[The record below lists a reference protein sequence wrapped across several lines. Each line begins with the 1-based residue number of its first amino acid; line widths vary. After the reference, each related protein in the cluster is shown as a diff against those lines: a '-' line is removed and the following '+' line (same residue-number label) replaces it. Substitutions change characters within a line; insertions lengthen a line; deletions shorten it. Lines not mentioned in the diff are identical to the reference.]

1 MLLRYFGCKIV
12 GHPPVRVRPVGRSTT
27 KQCRS
32 PPAPSFGPVL
42 NAACGK
48 VTMRVN
54 NRVAEGRERGREGY
68 LLPKLSPFSRR
79 RWPRRTH
86 STLSSVSPPSSHGHT
101 NFKRFVR
108 PPAEFWGRELAS
120 KRSNDPATMITPS
133 VSRTTDAGTTMVCV
147 SLCNPAFFS
156 PSQVRSEYEGR
167 RITLF
172 IEECSAG
179 NRQPARR
186 SGFFFSSFLPLHS
199 PLPTESLFFN
209 RRHRHRSFAH

>member
-1 MLLRYFGCKIV
+1 MVTPPFRPHPDSYLIGHYRSSLKSALFVRNERNRIQHNVELVVRYFLSCKGAAAAVKNGQQPCPSLMLLRYFGCKIV

-108 PPAEFWGRELAS
+108 PPAEF
-120 KRSNDPATMITPS
+120 
-133 VSRTTDAGTTMVCV
+133 
-147 SLCNPAFFS
+147 
-156 PSQVRSEYEGR
+156 
-167 RITLF
+167 
-172 IEECSAG
+172 
-179 NRQPARR
+179 
-186 SGFFFSSFLPLHS
+186 
-199 PLPTESLFFN
+199 
-209 RRHRHRSFAH
+209 